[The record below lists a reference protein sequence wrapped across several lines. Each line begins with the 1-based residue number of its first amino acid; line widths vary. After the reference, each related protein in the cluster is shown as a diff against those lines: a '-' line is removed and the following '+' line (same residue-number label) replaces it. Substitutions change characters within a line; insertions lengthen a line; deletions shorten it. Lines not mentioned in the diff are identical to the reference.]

1 MRCIKL
7 NGDDQMSVLDN
18 LTRKVSDTAKA
29 AAKKSGNVVEITRLN
44 MGIGS
49 EEEKVRKLYGEMGR
63 ILYDVYM
70 EGEPINED
78 LLQFCEKIDIINRS
92 IEDMKAK
99 ILELRNVKACTACG
113 NELEI
118 GMAFCFKCGKKQE
131 PEEQEAAGGEM
142 AD

>member
-1 MRCIKL
+1 
-7 NGDDQMSVLDN
+7 MSVLDN